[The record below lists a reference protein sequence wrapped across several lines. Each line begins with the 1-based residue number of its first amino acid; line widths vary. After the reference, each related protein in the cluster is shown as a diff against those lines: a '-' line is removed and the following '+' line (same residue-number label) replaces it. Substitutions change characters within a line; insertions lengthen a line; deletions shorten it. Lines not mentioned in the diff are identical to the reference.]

1 MILRNYLT
9 QHRVEIINNKQKE
22 ILPKMHP
29 SYLERD
35 SWIFLALMRLWEK
48 NCQDLKALLHE

>member
-9 QHRVEIINNKQKE
+9 RHRVKIINNKQKE
-22 ILPKMHP
+22 VIPKMHP

-35 SWIFLALMRLWEK
+35 SWIFLALTRLWEK
-48 NCQDLKALLHE
+48 NWQDLKALLRE